1 MTQKALGKLKLWP
14 DNYNEGDVGM
24 IATSIRRFGFND
36 PPGVWKNNEVR
47 DGNHRVMALR
57 AIKADGPRPEQD
69 KKWPP
74 QGVTVKDDEWWI
86 DWVDLRHLN
95 EQEATAYA
103 IAANRAVEL
112 ASQDDLKLSMLLQN
126 IAIEDAKLA
135 QAAGYS
141 GDDLDALM
149 RMATWDGTQFNYEE
163 AWAGMPEF
171 DQPGEDVYKS
181 IIVHCLTQ
189 EDYEA
194 FSKAVNQDA
203 MTEQTK
209 FIYYPMRPQEDMTQY
224 TVEDEA

>member
-74 QGVTVKDDEWWI
+74 QGVTVKDDEWWV

-95 EQEATAYA
+95 DTDAQRYA
-103 IAANRAVEL
+103 VAANRSVQL

-126 IAIEDAKLA
+126 FAAEDATLLEGT
-135 QAAGYS
+135 GYS
-141 GDDLDALM
+141 GDDLDRLLKETNGFGPDFSPLDDVPGYGDPLPAEH
-149 RMATWDGTQFNYEE
+149 RCPECGHTWSD
-163 AWAGMPEF
+163 
-171 DQPGEDVYKS
+171 
-181 IIVHCLTQ
+181 
-189 EDYEA
+189 
-194 FSKAVNQDA
+194 
-203 MTEQTK
+203 
-209 FIYYPMRPQEDMTQY
+209 
-224 TVEDEA
+224 